1 VVLFGGIMQHL
12 NKRIESLNNAYQDIA
27 NALKVMQS
35 NIRTSKDGEVYFWRI
50 EKNLESLHKLILKDL
65 KDEVIEEEF
74 DKIVKKFKR

>member
-1 VVLFGGIMQHL
+1 MPYL

-27 NALKVMQS
+27 NALKIMQS

-65 KDEVIEEEF
+65 NNDVVDEEF